1 MQRPDYAQAVQIRA
15 SRVVAI
21 AIIAAA
27 VAALSNCSRISYAVV
42 NGPAHVGWYDRKAN
56 IAYGKESRQAL
67 DVYAPVGAFNRP
79 IVVFWYGGIWTKGAK
94 EDYRFVGAALAN
106 AGYVAVLPDYRLY
119 PQVRYPTFV
128 EDGALA
134 LKWAHE
140 HAAEIGGSPRSLFLM
155 GHSAGAHIAAS
166 LALDPR
172 YLQNV
177 GGSTSWVRGWI
188 GLAGPYEL
196 EKRIPLLDEI
206 FRAPYTSADWQP
218 VLLAREHAPPAL
230 LLQGTDDYI
239 VRVKEAV
246 HLDQK
251 LRAVDVPVECH
262 IYDAV
267 DHFKVVSALSVPF
280 RGDAPSLQ
288 DVSRFIDR
296 IVGAD
301 ESVYLPCPN
310 FPDLDQAAIG
320 IDPHPVARLD
330 DLQRIAIELGDRG
343 HAHDDAPQRDLRGH
357 LVEDHGLRRR
367 AGEAAGV
374 EHAGPARRAL
384 RARANEN
391 PVLEADTAQLVT
403 RLDDRAEHRIHPA
416 PA

>member
-1 MQRPDYAQAVQIRA
+1 MHLRA
-15 SRVVAI
+15 SRVIAV

-27 VAALSNCSRISYAVV
+27 AASLANCGRIAYAVV
-42 NGPAHVGWYDRKAN
+42 NVPAHVGWYERKAN
-56 IAYGKESRQAL
+56 IAYGNESRQTL

-79 IVVFWYGGIWTKGAK
+79 IVVFWYGGIWIKGTK

-134 LKWAHE
+134 LRWAHE

-172 YLQNV
+172 HLRKV
-177 GGSTSWVRGWI
+177 GGDASWVRGWI

-206 FRAPYTSADWQP
+206 FREPYTSADWQP
-218 VLLAREHAPPAL
+218 LLLVHEHTPPAL

-246 HLDQK
+246 HLDEK
-251 LRAVDVPVECH
+251 LRAAGVPVECH
-262 IYDAV
+262 IYDEV
-267 DHFKVVSALSVPF
+267 GHFTLVSALSVPF
-280 RGDAPSLQ
+280 RAEAPSLQ

-301 ESVYLPCPN
+301 ESVYLPCPY
-310 FPDLDQAAIG
+310 FPNLD
-320 IDPHPVARLD
+320 
-330 DLQRIAIELGDRG
+330 
-343 HAHDDAPQRDLRGH
+343 
-357 LVEDHGLRRR
+357 
-367 AGEAAGV
+367 
-374 EHAGPARRAL
+374 
-384 RARANEN
+384 
-391 PVLEADTAQLVT
+391 
-403 RLDDRAEHRIHPA
+403 
-416 PA
+416 